1 MNQTPTAEDVMVQVM
16 HLPLVEQLRLL
27 RQMTEHLEQTIG
39 RQKMLGGTG
48 ELRLWG
54 YCGDLAPAPS
64 LEEIDAVRH
73 EIWSQLR
80 DDIT

>member
-1 MNQTPTAEDVMVQVM
+1 
-16 HLPLVEQLRLL
+16 
-27 RQMTEHLEQTIG
+27 MTEHLEQMIG
-39 RQKMLGGTG
+39 RQKMLGGAG

-54 YCGDLAPAPS
+54 YCADLAPAPS